1 MKEQSNQ
8 DSQNSAKNIKRN
20 PSNPKYNSPKTNPP
34 EISENDQNE
43 FGNEEGEDLNFDS
56 EIEGDRS
63 DQTEVDCVCQNPL
76 SRENQWMNGR
86 LYCKCLRRFLEK
98 EHPIVRATQMQ
109 TFIGPEIDE
118 LFSNGIDL
126 L

>member
-8 DSQNSAKNIKRN
+8 DSQNSGKNIKRN

-63 DQTEVDCVCQNPL
+63 DQTEVDLDRNGV
-76 SRENQWMNGR
+76 NQPG
-86 LYCKCLRRFLEK
+86 
-98 EHPIVRATQMQ
+98 HQ
-109 TFIGPEIDE
+109 PEP
-118 LFSNGIDL
+118 NQP
-126 L
+126 